1 MCALQH
7 FLEALNNH
15 LSIYPLKKWILV
27 RTSMPRNNQQSTKVE
42 RSWMKTFEEEIVE
55 VLHKIE
61 LQHQSGETTYTTT
74 S

>member
-1 MCALQH
+1 MCITT

-27 RTSMPRNNQQSTKVE
+27 HVHPCHVNNQQSTKVE

-55 VLHKIE
+55 VLHKTQ